1 MSHTQITSLL
11 SGFILIFQPAS
22 SSQFHG
28 IPPGNCLG
36 SNFTRSEHDIVSGT
50 VSSIGFRFRRRF
62 LVQYYFKN
70 RRNERYIVDTLPSQR
85 TWRILSVIRCPC
97 FTFTSVRRR
106 IYICGGGGGGGHVGL
121 DIYWPICK
129 VGGHHFFLIFTPG
142 LVVFRFLNCL
152 NIHNFYFF
160 HSAR

>member
-1 MSHTQITSLL
+1 MAVKRCLSMSHTQITSLL

-28 IPPGNCLG
+28 IPPGYCLG

-106 IYICGGGGGGGHVGL
+106 IYICGGGARGVRHLLTNLQSGR
-121 DIYWPICK
+121 PPFFS
-129 VGGHHFFLIFTPG
+129 HF
-142 LVVFRFLNCL
+142 
-152 NIHNFYFF
+152 Y
-160 HSAR
+160 ARSCCVPFS